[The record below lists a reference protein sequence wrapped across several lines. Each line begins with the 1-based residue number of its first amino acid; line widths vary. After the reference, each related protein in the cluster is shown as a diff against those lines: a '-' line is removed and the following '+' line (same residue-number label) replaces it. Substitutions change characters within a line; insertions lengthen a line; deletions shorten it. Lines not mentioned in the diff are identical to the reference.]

1 MGNKFTSFLVL
12 LLCFIINLVNSEYYH
27 SKSILSMA
35 PHNSVTHLHF
45 YYFDIHTGNNP
56 SAIVVAHA
64 NQTTLSPTFG
74 NVYAIDNPLR
84 EGPEETSKIIGNA
97 QGLYVS
103 SSRNKDDVTLTMY
116 VDYAF
121 TYGELKGSSISILS
135 RNPVSAPTRE
145 LTVVG
150 GRGKCR
156 MAIGFAIISTHFL
169 NVTTGDGII
178 EYNITVYHN

>member
-1 MGNKFTSFLVL
+1 MENKFTSFLVL
-12 LLCFIINLVNSEYYH
+12 LLCFVINLVNSEYYH
-27 SKSILSMA
+27 SESIVSMA
-35 PHNSVTHLHF
+35 PHNSVAHLHF

-56 SAIVVAHA
+56 SAIVVAQA

-103 SSRNKDDVTLTMY
+103 SSQNKDDVTLTMY

-121 TYGELKGSSISILS
+121 TYGEFDGSSISIIS
-135 RNPVSAPTRE
+135 RNPVKEHTRE

-150 GRGKCR
+150 GRGKFR
-156 MAIGFAIISTHFL
+156 MAVGFAEIRTHFL

-178 EYNITVYHN
+178 EYNVTLFYY